1 VTRRQ
6 YLRAMAGSLEERE
19 PAPGAGDAL
28 NIFPAVAPEGCR
40 DWRGHVIVCG
50 IVAVTVRAVEQMLA
64 AGAQVV
70 VLEDEYAKERDLLA
84 LRRLH
89 VPVIARGARTGDS
102 LTEAGIAGALAVVC
116 IEASDLRTLET
127 ALLVRGLRADVR
139 VVAQLDNPAIARAME
154 EVSGEATV
162 LDVASLFAPS
172 VVEACVKRRAHD
184 ITLSGTHF
192 VTVEVV
198 APGEDTL
205 RALYGSLVP
214 LGVSRDR
221 EDQPIVCPG
230 RDLRVSAGDRITLLG
245 TREEVEEAGLG
256 SARLAAAGEIRR
268 RRMRLTGRV
277 SRAFDLLAKEDRALR
292 TALCVFVALVVASTL
307 VLHFGYR
314 RAGGLSVLSG
324 LYFTIET
331 ISTVGFGDFSFSHEP
346 VAIEIFGIALIVAG
360 TTLISTIFAL
370 LTNALVSRRIAQQLG
385 QADIPGMRGHVVMVG
400 LGAVGMK
407 VLEGLLE
414 RGRSVVVVE
423 RDEGNPYV
431 NQVRQRGVPLVLG
444 DATLGQTLDSVNLAQ
459 ASSVAIVTSSDM
471 ANIETGLAVRDRLG
485 ERWES
490 VPVVLRVLEQ
500 DLGVHLQHSFGFRQ
514 VWSTLAI
521 AAPWFAGAALGMDVL
536 YSFYVGNHPFL
547 LARLPISDSG
557 GLKGLA
563 MSELG
568 VTVRVIALDHADGS
582 LEHPP
587 RRDTRFR
594 GGESAY
600 LAGPYEELMTLLAR
614 ERAGGRA
621 D

>member
-1 VTRRQ
+1 
-6 YLRAMAGSLEERE
+6 MALEERE
-19 PAPGAGDAL
+19 PAPEAGNAL
-28 NIFPAVAPEGCR
+28 NLFPAVAPDGCR
-40 DWRGHVIVCG
+40 EWRGHVIVCG

-64 AGAQVV
+64 AGARVV

-89 VPVIARGARTGDS
+89 VPVIARAARTADS
-102 LTEAGIAGALAVVC
+102 LTEAGIAGAEAVVC

-127 ALLVRGLRADVR
+127 ALLVRGLRPDVR

-154 EVSGEATV
+154 EVTGEATV

-184 ITLSGTHF
+184 IVLSNTHF

-198 APGEDTL
+198 AASDDTL
-205 RALYGSLVP
+205 RSLYGSLVP
-214 LGVSRDR
+214 LGVARDR
-221 EDQPIVCPG
+221 AEQPVVCPG
-230 RDLRVSAGDRITLLG
+230 RDLRVSAGDRVTLLG
-245 TREEVEEAGLG
+245 TREQIEEAGLG
-256 SARLAAAGEIRR
+256 AARLAATEEIRR
-268 RRMRLTGRV
+268 RRLRLMGRV
-277 SRAFDLLAKEDRALR
+277 TGAFDLLANTDRALR
-292 TALCVFVALVVASTL
+292 TALCLFVALVLASMVT
-307 VLHFGYR
+307 LHFAYR
-314 RAGGLSVLSG
+314 HAGGLSLLSG
-324 LYFTIET
+324 LYFTVET
-331 ISTVGFGDFSFSHEP
+331 ITTVGFGDFSFSHQP
-346 VAIEIFGIALIVAG
+346 VAIEVFGIGLILAG
-360 TTLISTIFAL
+360 VTLISTIFAL

-407 VLEGLLE
+407 VLEGLLD
-414 RGRSVVVVE
+414 RGRAVVVVE

-459 ASSVAIVTSSDM
+459 AASVAIVTSNDM

-485 ERWES
+485 ERWER

-500 DLGVHLQHSFGFRQ
+500 DLGSHLQHSFGFRQ

-521 AAPWFAGAALGMDVL
+521 AAPWFAGAALGMEVV

-547 LARLPISDSG
+547 LARLPISETG
-557 GLKGLA
+557 GLAGLA
-563 MSELG
+563 MSELDAN
-568 VTVRVIALDHADGS
+568 VRVIALDHGDGR

-594 GGESAY
+594 GGEDAY
-600 LAGPYEELMTLLAR
+600 LAGPYEELMRLLAR
-614 ERAGGRA
+614 ERAGGEA
-621 D
+621 A